1 MPKCNNAKK
10 STRANGENDDDGGGG
25 GDYYGYACGG
35 GVNDGDGDG
44 NCGGDGN
51 GDDQNY
57 QREAAITE
65 LFMEELV
72 SHAEMP
78 RSLCAA
84 LASHEDS
91 PPETGFA
98 TRLLE
103 GSVKADPTF
112 HRC

>member
-1 MPKCNNAKK
+1 MQSQADNKLFVTQMPTCNNAKK

-57 QREAAITE
+57 QREAAITDF
-65 LFMEELV
+65 LWK
-72 SHAEMP
+72 S
-78 RSLCAA
+78 S
-84 LASHEDS
+84 
-91 PPETGFA
+91 
-98 TRLLE
+98 
-103 GSVKADPTF
+103 
-112 HRC
+112 